1 VNNETQSTATTGT
14 LAWTTLASSRSS
26 AGKYAIDGSGLDA
39 GNYNFSQSVDN
50 ASALTLTQTSSFVP
64 VVTPPPLPSNTS
76 FARSAQLAQN
86 TQPFSDSFDINS
98 LSPAGAETEEETT
111 EKTQE
116 NGEGNA
122 SRPTGSTG
130 MLNTKGTGL

>member
-1 VNNETQSTATTGT
+1 
-14 LAWTTLASSRSS
+14 
-26 AGKYAIDGSGLDA
+26 
-39 GNYNFSQSVDN
+39 
-50 ASALTLTQTSSFVP
+50 VP
-64 VVTPPPLPSNTS
+64 VVSVPPLPSNTS

-116 NGEGNA
+116 NGEENA

-130 MLNTKGTGL
+130 MLNTKATGL